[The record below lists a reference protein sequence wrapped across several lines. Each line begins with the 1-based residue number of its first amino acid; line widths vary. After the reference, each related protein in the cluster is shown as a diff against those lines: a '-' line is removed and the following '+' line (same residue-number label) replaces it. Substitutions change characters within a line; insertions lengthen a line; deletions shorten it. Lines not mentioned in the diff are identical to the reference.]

1 MASYS
6 NTNSSN
12 TNKRNTKKQQ
22 HQKAVTTNVD
32 DDVILEKMKK
42 GITAFYP
49 PLLKDTAWQTIYL
62 ENDVVASVENLY
74 LLLRHF
80 KDTSLKSGTTYDNL
94 MEVKRHFANWHQI
107 NQSKKALGQFL
118 QEGKKAVMHYSKG
131 NVVQSTMSMRLNK
144 S

>member
-1 MASYS
+1 
-6 NTNSSN
+6 
-12 TNKRNTKKQQ
+12 
-22 HQKAVTTNVD
+22 
-32 DDVILEKMKK
+32 MKK

-118 QEGKKAVMHYSKG
+118 QEGKKAVNGRKRKTPAQRA
-131 NVVQSTMSMRLNK
+131 VFEQSAGKREYRKPDS
-144 S
+144 